1 MKIVLDAFDYRI
13 LEILNDNSRLSYAEI
28 GRMISLSQSAT
39 KERVQNLIDIGVI
52 RKFSVDIDYSKLGYN
67 LCVIINIKFKNDEF
81 RKFIDHLSLF
91 PEVIRCK
98 RITGEYC
105 LTAQCILKDSSHLE
119 NIIDRLI
126 EYGIPTTSI
135 QLSEIQTGNFF
146 KNSKKS
152 NALFGD

>member
-67 LCVIINIKFKNDEF
+67 LCVIINIKNLFK
-81 RKFIDHLSLF
+81 LLF
-91 PEVIRCK
+91 F
-98 RITGEYC
+98 
-105 LTAQCILKDSSHLE
+105 LE
-119 NIIDRLI
+119 TR
-126 EYGIPTTSI
+126 
-135 QLSEIQTGNFF
+135 
-146 KNSKKS
+146 
-152 NALFGD
+152 